1 MNGTR
6 SEILKQ
12 VSHISL
18 VVAIIALRAKMDG
31 TRCEILKQVSH
42 ISLVVAIIAPCAK
55 MDGTRS
61 TTLFNKET
69 ETTNYG

>member
-1 MNGTR
+1 MDGTR

-18 VVAIIALRAKMDG
+18 VVAIIALCAKMNG
-31 TRCEILKQVSH
+31 ARSEILKQVSH
-42 ISLVVAIIAPCAK
+42 ILLVVAIIALRAK
-55 MDGTRS
+55 INCTRS
-61 TTLFNKET
+61 STLFNKET